1 MTIWT
6 RNKVQGTRHKEQG
19 TRHKIQELLTTD
31 SNLPVTINPKFE
43 FETRTSSIQHPASNI
58 LLRCARN
65 DEPHSVRNDFTGFAI
80 AAFCFP
86 PMADRNDGSL
96 CPQRFHRIGNG
107 RLLLLRRWRIAM
119 TSHSVRNDFTGF
131 AIAALM
137 A

>member
-43 FETRTSSIQHPASNI
+43 FETRTSNIQHPASSI

-65 DEPHSVRNDFTGFAI
+65 DEPHSVRK
-80 AAFCFP
+80 
-86 PMADRNDGSL
+86 
-96 CPQRFHRIGNG
+96 
-107 RLLLLRRWRIAM
+107 
-119 TSHSVRNDFTGF
+119 DFTGF

-137 A
+137 AWKLMVNKAINSAITPANTNTHQLISIL